1 MSDIPSDTVARRQW
15 LFLRALK
22 EQPSFADAIALA
34 MAVETFLSADAA
46 AVEIKEAA
54 D

>member
-22 EQPSFADAIALA
+22 EQPTFQAAIALA
-34 MAVETFLSADAA
+34 KAVETFLGAEAE
-46 AVEIKEAA
+46 AVESKQAA